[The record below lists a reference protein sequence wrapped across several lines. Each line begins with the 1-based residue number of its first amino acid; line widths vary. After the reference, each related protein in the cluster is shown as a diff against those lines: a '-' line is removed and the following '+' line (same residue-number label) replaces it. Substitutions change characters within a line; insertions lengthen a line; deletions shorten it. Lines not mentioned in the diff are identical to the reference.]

1 MCGMNA
7 FNTAIIE
14 EFRANEGRVGGPFA
28 NATLLLLHHTG
39 AKTGQERVNPLAYQ
53 KVGDGYAVFASKAGA
68 PTDPAWYHNLRAHPE
83 TTIEVGAATIQVR
96 ARVASPSE
104 RDEIYARQVERA
116 PQFGEY
122 VKKAAPRVI
131 PVVILDPIT

>member
-1 MCGMNA
+1 MND

-53 KVGDGYAVFASKAGA
+53 KVGDAFAVFASKAGA
-68 PTDPAWYHNLRAHPE
+68 PTDPDWYRNLRARPE
-83 TTIEVGAATIQVR
+83 TTIEVGTQTVPVR
-96 ARVASPSE
+96 ARVAGSAE
-104 RDEIYARQVERA
+104 RDEIWTRQVERA
-116 PQFGEY
+116 PHFGGYAE
-122 VKKAAPRVI
+122 KAAPRVI

>member
-1 MCGMNA
+1 MND

-39 AKTGQERVNPLAYQ
+39 AKSGQQRVNPLAYQ
-53 KVGDGYAVFASKAGA
+53 KVGDAYAVFASKAGA
-68 PTDPAWYHNLRAHPE
+68 PTDPDWYRNLRAHPE
-83 TTIEVGAATIQVR
+83 TTVEVGTKTIPVR
-96 ARVASPSE
+96 ARVAEPSE

-131 PVVILDPIT
+131 PVVILDPII